1 MKSVFFYLCITFTFG
16 KTGSLEANNE
26 RQIPKPRGSGLHGVP
41 QQIPVVFCKEEIMY
55 VVELVVTL
63 APFKM
68 SLELAE
74 SCAGSD

>member
-1 MKSVFFYLCITFTFG
+1 M
-16 KTGSLEANNE
+16 
-26 RQIPKPRGSGLHGVP
+26 GVP
-41 QQIPVVFCKEEIMY
+41 QQISIVFCKEEIMY

>member
-1 MKSVFFYLCITFTFG
+1 MKDKFQSQEVLDCM
-16 KTGSLEANNE
+16 
-26 RQIPKPRGSGLHGVP
+26 GVP
-41 QQIPVVFCKEEIMY
+41 QQISVVFCKEEITY

-74 SCAGSD
+74 SSAGTD